1 MNFDYTDD
9 QKALKDEA
17 RKFLADVA
25 PLTVARGVLD
35 DPAQGHDAAL
45 WARIGEQGWC
55 GAAIPE
61 EYGGL
66 GLGYVELCALAEEL
80 GRAVAPV
87 PFASSVYL
95 FAEALLV
102 AGTEE
107 QKAELLPLV
116 SSGELIGT
124 LAITEGPG
132 VLWGERPQ
140 DVVRGWQVDRHQAA
154 GDRRHGGGPG
164 GGAGKFRRG
173 AALVPGRSHR
183 AGGDAR
189 ICLDARP
196 DSRRSADHLRPGPGK
211 PLVSGDGPDQLSR
224 IHDRAAILLAF
235 EALGGA
241 DRALEMARDY
251 ALERY
256 AFGRPI
262 GSYQAIKH
270 KLADVFVRNEV
281 ARANAYYGAWALS
294 SDAPELPLA
303 AAAARVSSSAAYALA
318 AKENIQTHG
327 GIGFTWE
334 ADCHFFY
341 RRAKH
346 LGLVIGAPRDW
357 KRRLADRLEQ
367 RLAAEAQICLMNFED
382 SPEEAAYRAK
392 VRAWIE
398 ANRPDLSHLS
408 RPRKTAT
415 GIRRTRKSRASG
427 RASRPTRAM
436 PACRGQRSA
445 AGQGAP
451 RSRKRS
457 STRKRRAP
465 ASSSPI
471 S

>member
-9 QKALKDEA
+9 QKALKDEV
-17 RKFLADVA
+17 RKFLAAVA
-25 PLTVARGVLD
+25 PITVARGVLEAPD
-35 DPAQGHDAAL
+35 MGYDAAL

-55 GAAIPE
+55 GAAVPE

-102 AGTEE
+102 AGAEA
-107 QKAELLPLV
+107 QKAALLPLI

-124 LAITEGPG
+124 LAVSEGPG
-132 VLWGERPQ
+132 TLSAARIATKFENGRLTGTKLPVTDGMAASHAVVLAQEGL
-140 DVVRGWQVDRHQAA
+140 VLVDLT
-154 GDRRHGGGPG
+154 GPG
-164 GGAGKFRRG
+164 VRREMVSTIDPTRG
-173 AALVPGRSHR
+173 AARITFYQAPAEPLAPGNGHEQL
-183 AGGDAR
+183 AR
-189 ICLDARP
+189 
-196 DSRRSADHLRPGPGK
+196 
-211 PLVSGDGPDQLSR
+211 V
-224 IHDRAAILLAF
+224 HDRAAILLAF

-294 SDAPELPLA
+294 SNAPELPVA
-303 AAAARVSSSAAYALA
+303 AAAARVSASAAYALA

-346 LGLVIGAPRDW
+346 LGLILGAPRDW
-357 KRRLADRLEQ
+357 KRRLADRLVA
-367 RLAAEAQICLMNFED
+367 RLAAE
-382 SPEEAAYRAK
+382 EAA
-392 VRAWIE
+392 
-398 ANRPDLSHLS
+398 
-408 RPRKTAT
+408 
-415 GIRRTRKSRASG
+415 
-427 RASRPTRAM
+427 
-436 PACRGQRSA
+436 
-445 AGQGAP
+445 
-451 RSRKRS
+451 
-457 STRKRRAP
+457 
-465 ASSSPI
+465 
-471 S
+471 

>member
-17 RKFLADVA
+17 RRFLADVA
-25 PLTVARGVLD
+25 PLTVARAVLD
-35 DPAQGHDAAL
+35 DPARGHDAVL

-102 AGTEE
+102 AGSED
-107 QKAELLPLV
+107 QKAALLPLI

-124 LAITEGPG
+124 LAVTEGPG
-132 VLWGERPQ
+132 VLWGERIKTQFENGALSGVKLPVT
-140 DVVRGWQVDRHQAA
+140 DGMAADRAVVLAGGDDGLCLYLVDLT
-154 GDRRHGGGPG
+154 GPG
-164 GGAGKFRRG
+164 VTREFVSTLDPTRG
-173 AALVPGRSHR
+173 AA
-183 AGGDAR
+183 R
-189 ICLDARP
+189 IVFDQAP
-196 DSRRSADHLRPGPGK
+196 AQ
-211 PLVSGDGPDQLSR
+211 PLLPGDGPDQLSR

-251 ALERY
+251 ALERF

-294 SDAPELPLA
+294 CDAPELALA
-303 AAAARVSSSAAYALA
+303 AAAARVSSSAAYYLA

-341 RRAKH
+341 RRARH
-346 LGLVIGAPRDW
+346 LSLIIGAPRVW
-357 KRRLADRLEQ
+357 KRHLADRLVA
-367 RLAAEAQICLMNFED
+367 RLAAE
-382 SPEEAAYRAK
+382 EAA
-392 VRAWIE
+392 
-398 ANRPDLSHLS
+398 
-408 RPRKTAT
+408 
-415 GIRRTRKSRASG
+415 
-427 RASRPTRAM
+427 
-436 PACRGQRSA
+436 
-445 AGQGAP
+445 
-451 RSRKRS
+451 
-457 STRKRRAP
+457 
-465 ASSSPI
+465 
-471 S
+471 